1 MQAPHITVGHARKDP
16 LWQQAVQTGSEP
28 RSQHFFPSSIKCTS
42 RQVCPLKAAML
53 SVYSHGLVLLS
64 GLPLTFKGPG
74 RHIKEGKAARLLQT
88 TAGQCLDMQQ
98 TASVSHREGNATHF
112 QLSNRRQNMM
122 RNKHTSWT
130 ALQDGCTR
138 GPLHAEMYPFGLGNG
153 KNGFNTGCLSNEQT
167 GGATR
172 GCRCY
177 KASSGNC

>member
-1 MQAPHITVGHARKDP
+1 
-16 LWQQAVQTGSEP
+16 
-28 RSQHFFPSSIKCTS
+28 
-42 RQVCPLKAAML
+42 ML

-64 GLPLTFKGPG
+64 GLPLTFEGQG
-74 RHIKEGKAARLLQT
+74 RHIKERKAARLLQT